1 MTHMVNRK
9 GIRTAHPGPGM
20 AVQLKIVLQPCN
32 TVGMD
37 QRQKTVPSTEEEME
51 YVHCDD
57 CNF

>member
-1 MTHMVNRK
+1 MVNRK

-32 TVGMD
+32 TVVMD
-37 QRQKTVPSTEEEME
+37 QWQKTVPSTEEEME